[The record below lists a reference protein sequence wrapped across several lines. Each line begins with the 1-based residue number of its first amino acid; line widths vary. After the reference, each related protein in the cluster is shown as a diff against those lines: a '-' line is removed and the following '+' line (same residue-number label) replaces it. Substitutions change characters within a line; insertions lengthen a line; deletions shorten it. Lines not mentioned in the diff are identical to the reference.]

1 MTTKDRIIYEA
12 LMLFSIN
19 GYEAVSTR
27 MIAKAVSVTD
37 SAMYKH
43 FRSKQD
49 LLDAILT
56 ECQSRFMK
64 KLEETDFMEMEWGNL
79 EEVCM
84 SFFQFQT
91 EDPWIVAFRKLLM
104 VEQFKDPQMQQLYRN
119 FFIEIP
125 IAGQKKIFERL
136 IEENILKPVEPEIMA
151 MELYAPFFMYHT
163 LEQEKSVQDRLKKHV
178 KEFIMH
184 YAVEQLGGC

>member
-1 MTTKDRIIYEA
+1 MSTKEKIIYEA

-27 MIAKAVSVTD
+27 MIAKAVGVTD

-43 FRSKQD
+43 FKSKQD
-49 LLDAILT
+49 LLDAILN
-56 ECQSRFMK
+56 ECKSRFMQ
-64 KLEETDFMEMEWGNL
+64 KLEETKFMEVEWENL
-79 EEVCM
+79 EDICM

-104 VEQFKDPQMQQLYRN
+104 VEQFKDQQMQQLYRN

-125 IAGQKKIFERL
+125 LEGQKKIFEQL
-136 IEENILKPVEPEIMA
+136 IEEKILKPVDPEIMA
-151 MELYAPFFMYHT
+151 LELYAPFFMYHT
-163 LEQEKSVQDRLKKHV
+163 LEQEKTVQEKLKKHV
-178 KEFIMH
+178 KQFVVH
-184 YAVEQLGGC
+184 YAAEQH